1 MKLVRWAAISLA
13 VAYAGFPLVA
23 RAQNVGIVLNG
34 IALASD
40 QPPLERDGRVFVP
53 LRGVF
58 ERLGARVTFSAGS
71 IAMAAGTHTI
81 ALRAGETTA
90 TIDGRTETLDAP
102 PIVIGGRTLVPL
114 RFVAQALGADVAY
127 DRSTHVVTIAA
138 MPVAPSS
145 AAMTPP
151 ATAAGTTVAAPSPVV
166 AVAPS
171 APLAKGEIPI
181 ELRLLRVEPAPNA
194 ILARTRPEIS
204 ATFAESVVPASV
216 RIAIDGRDVTL
227 DTLATARAFVT
238 DPSDD
243 LAAGTHTVTVG
254 GRTPDKERF
263 EERWTFATTDA
274 GNANYLS
281 GLEPVSGTT
290 LGSTS
295 FEVSGFTRPK
305 ARVRLVATTSA
316 SSAAFSDV
324 SDGSSTVDAVA
335 SSKGY
340 FAAPLVLV
348 DHGSG
353 LVDVRIASR
362 APDGSVTVR
371 TLRLRL

>member
-1 MKLVRWAAISLA
+1 MKLVRWTAISLA

-34 IALASD
+34 IALAFD

-58 ERLGARVTFSAGS
+58 ERLGARVTFAAGS
-71 IAMAAGTHTI
+71 ITMAAGTHTI
-81 ALRAGETTA
+81 ALRAGEPTA

-114 RFVAQALGADVAY
+114 RFVAQTLGADVAY
-127 DRSTHVVTIAA
+127 DGSTHVVTIAA
-138 MPVAPSS
+138 MPVPPS
-145 AAMTPP
+145 AAMTPT

-194 ILARTRPEIS
+194 TLARTRPEIS

-216 RIAIDGRDVTL
+216 RVAIDGRDVTL
-227 DTLATARAFVT
+227 DTLATPRAFVT

-263 EERWTFATTDA
+263 EESWTFATTDA

-281 GLEPVSGTT
+281 GLEPVSGAT